1 MSGNTLFQELE
12 KQLRMES
19 RYCTED
25 GVLLKNTVV
34 EAALAVRPDLIKL
47 LLAHDGLRRNFFTD
61 VDGVP
66 VFDKVKFQRLVM
78 NKRFLPDSYTCFK
91 NMVGLANEDDAF
103 ISESREVVL
112 SWPFK
117 DCILEGGQ
125 TKEDAKRDEVF
136 WNEILAPDEINRLT
150 EPKALT
156 GFRRYDADGEHEVS
170 RIGKG
175 DNLIIKGNN
184 LLALYSLRKRYAGK
198 VKLIYIDPPYNTGG
212 DSFGYNDSFR
222 HSTWL
227 TFMKN
232 RLEVAKEL
240 LRIDGAI
247 FVQIDHHELGYLNVL
262 MDEIFGKENKVQL
275 ISIKTASPAGF
286 KTVNPGPIDVTE
298 YILFYTKHKGSFA
311 FKKAYVPVGYNKNY
325 NLVVDNM
332 EAEPSCWTFTPIKQ
346 VVLQALGFR
355 SEREAKQKYGNLLP
369 NILDGL
375 IAQYAYDN
383 AEKVVSIRDPHKPTA
398 TLRQLLLQSKEVD
411 HVIVYERE
419 HGDKAYLYKGG
430 ALAFYSN
437 KMQEI
442 DNKKVVTE
450 LLTDFW
456 SHISWAGIAKEGGV
470 KLKNG
475 KKPERLIKQII
486 EISTEPNDI
495 VLDFHLGSGTT
506 AAVAH
511 KMNRHYIGIEQMDYI
526 KTLAVERLRNVI
538 SGEQSGISKAVGWHG
553 GGSFIYCELAKAN
566 QCFADEIA
574 AAETPERLAEIW
586 QRMQQT
592 GFLSYKVDVCEVDE
606 HANDF
611 SELAVGDAKRFL
623 MECLDKNM
631 LYVPYSEM
639 DSKEFGVPDAD
650 KKQNRQFYSKQ

>member
-1 MSGNTLFQELE
+1 MEMSGNTLFQELE

-25 GVLLKNTVV
+25 GVLLKNAVV

-47 LLAHDGLRRNFFTD
+47 LLAHDGLRRNLFTD

-91 NMVGLANEDDAF
+91 NMVGLANEDDASM
-103 ISESREVVL
+103 SESREVVL

-125 TKEDAKRDEVF
+125 TKEDSKRDEVF

-275 ISIKTASPAGF
+275 ISI
-286 KTVNPGPIDVTE
+286 N
-298 YILFYTKHKGSFA
+298 
-311 FKKAYVPVGYNKNY
+311 
-325 NLVVDNM
+325 
-332 EAEPSCWTFTPIKQ
+332 
-346 VVLQALGFR
+346 
-355 SEREAKQKYGNLLP
+355 
-369 NILDGL
+369 
-375 IAQYAYDN
+375 
-383 AEKVVSIRDPHKPTA
+383 
-398 TLRQLLLQSKEVD
+398 
-411 HVIVYERE
+411 
-419 HGDKAYLYKGG
+419 LYKEYTS
-430 ALAFYSN
+430 LKSR
-437 KMQEI
+437 
-442 DNKKVVTE
+442 E
-450 LLTDFW
+450 L
-456 SHISWAGIAKEGGV
+456 E
-470 KLKNG
+470 
-475 KKPERLIKQII
+475 
-486 EISTEPNDI
+486 
-495 VLDFHLGSGTT
+495 
-506 AAVAH
+506 
-511 KMNRHYIGIEQMDYI
+511 
-526 KTLAVERLRNVI
+526 
-538 SGEQSGISKAVGWHG
+538 
-553 GGSFIYCELAKAN
+553 ELP
-566 QCFADEIA
+566 CF
-574 AAETPERLAEIW
+574 RV
-586 QRMQQT
+586 M
-592 GFLSYKVDVCEVDE
+592 S
-606 HANDF
+606 
-611 SELAVGDAKRFL
+611 
-623 MECLDKNM
+623 
-631 LYVPYSEM
+631 
-639 DSKEFGVPDAD
+639 
-650 KKQNRQFYSKQ
+650 